1 MPTHNNHLVLL
12 PLFARS
18 HLRLSLQ
25 LTLNLLNL
33 HPSLVATILIT
44 SVCTSRLDQ
53 EIQLQP
59 KSVVARLEGRLRVKT
74 VEVGLAQD
82 AGVVQENEAFKERIG
97 PSLEELLCGKG
108 EDRFAPVPCLFIC
121 DVGVFRLREKLADLV
136 KVFHVFLRS
145 ALREKTAEFGIP
157 RIPVLQL
164 IPTMALTQHRQVSG
178 TFAEDYP

>member
-82 AGVVQENEAFKERIG
+82 AGVVQENEAFKE
-97 PSLEELLCGKG
+97 E
-108 EDRFAPVPCLFIC
+108 
-121 DVGVFRLREKLADLV
+121 
-136 KVFHVFLRS
+136 S
-145 ALREKTAEFGIP
+145 A
-157 RIPVLQL
+157 
-164 IPTMALTQHRQVSG
+164 QV
-178 TFAEDYP
+178 